1 MTTKPIEK
9 SLDYK
14 PKEFNLGEKKECV
27 AVFGNQFMVYPEKDV
42 KEFISK
48 EENLIHLLLN
58 KLITQEQFWNE
69 RDKLAGDE
77 LK

>member
-42 KEFISK
+42 KEFIR
-48 EENLIHLLLN
+48 LLKN
-58 KLITQEQFWNE
+58 KPKRITYKKWINQ
-69 RDKLAGDE
+69 LAGDE

>member
-1 MTTKPIEK
+1 MGFYVGDIQM
-9 SLDYK
+9 
-14 PKEFNLGEKKECV
+14 KEFNLSEKKECV

-69 RDKLAGDE
+69 RDKLAGEE